1 MTRKEPQFND
11 DPDAPVSVPSP
22 RYSVRPEAEPVLP
35 HSIKAEKPRQASSNW
50 LLWLFV
56 IVSLCV
62 SFGTAFFGLEEAGRY
77 QAALTN
83 AENQAKALEET
94 IERLNRLQTQGIGEL
109 AQSDAQMRQMMSSVQ
124 TKLAEDIEKKF
135 SNVAKRFDAL
145 SADLARTGQA
155 NENMIKK
162 MANLATN
169 IDALLKVT
177 DSLQGQVSTE
187 RSRLDKAAQTIE
199 GIGSQLSTER
209 SRLDKAVQTIEG
221 IGSQLSTER
230 SRLNKAVQS
239 IEGIGP
245 QLQLVTNETAELSER
260 LQSGEKKFDET
271 TKLIEQ
277 VLDDKASIIAVEV
290 LAEEV
295 EGYRI
300 LLEGFGRDLG
310 KQQESNLALLSQ
322 LEGLRTRIS
331 GFDELEPQVSRLS
344 RLIGELDT
352 GRRQITQRIIDLD
365 ARWNEFSRLERLVS
379 DSRKQIQRIDSQL
392 IESVGS
398 LDSMRTELEEYRN
411 RTVTDR

>member
-1 MTRKEPQFND
+1 
-11 DPDAPVSVPSP
+11 
-22 RYSVRPEAEPVLP
+22 
-35 HSIKAEKPRQASSNW
+35 
-50 LLWLFV
+50 
-56 IVSLCV
+56 
-62 SFGTAFFGLEEAGRY
+62 
-77 QAALTN
+77 
-83 AENQAKALEET
+83 
-94 IERLNRLQTQGIGEL
+94 
-109 AQSDAQMRQMMSSVQ
+109 
-124 TKLAEDIEKKF
+124 
-135 SNVAKRFDAL
+135 
-145 SADLARTGQA
+145 
-155 NENMIKK
+155 
-162 MANLATN
+162 
-169 IDALLKVT
+169 
-177 DSLQGQVSTE
+177 
-187 RSRLDKAAQTIE
+187 
-199 GIGSQLSTER
+199 
-209 SRLDKAVQTIEG
+209 
-221 IGSQLSTER
+221 
-230 SRLNKAVQS
+230 
-239 IEGIGP
+239 
-245 QLQLVTNETAELSER
+245 
-260 LQSGEKKFDET
+260 
-271 TKLIEQ
+271 

-411 RTVTDR
+411 RAVTDR